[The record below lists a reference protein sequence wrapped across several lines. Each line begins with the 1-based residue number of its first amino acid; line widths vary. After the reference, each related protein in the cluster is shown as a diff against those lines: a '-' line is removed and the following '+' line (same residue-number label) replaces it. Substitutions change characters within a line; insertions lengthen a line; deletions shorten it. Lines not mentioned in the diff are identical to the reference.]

1 MSSAPNAQQI
11 ARDARWLVQ
20 ALDPK
25 AGVVRLVEMDR
36 EAYRQ
41 ASFLDDR
48 MFQRPTNAQLVPWAV
63 AADAAALVGRDD
75 ARWIFHISHVGST
88 LLARLLGEIP
98 GALSIREPQF
108 LRDMAMLDG
117 ADREASA
124 KVAQKLFSRTFSADE
139 TALIKTTSTVSEMA
153 PELVPPGG
161 RALFMY
167 VGPRA
172 FLATILAGEQSLREI
187 QARAEERERRLR
199 GRDIVLPQARH
210 VPDLVAAAW
219 ACEMTSLE
227 AAAEAMDGRQIRWV
241 DFDVMLQDVQAE
253 LMASAESLG
262 FAANPHQLAAIA
274 NGPLMTRYS
283 KALEHGYSPALR
295 HQLMEDAI
303 SRHRRE
309 IDDALAMLE
318 RTAEK
323 SPLLARALARSGEA

>member
-124 KVAQKLFSRTFSADE
+124 KVAQKLFSRTFSAPQ
-139 TALIKTTSTVSEMA
+139 TMTVDGLSVTYVRA
-153 PELVPPGG
+153 ELVPPGG

-199 GRDIVLPQARH
+199 GRDIVLPHARH

-227 AAAEAMDGRQIRWV
+227 AAAEAMKNNKIRWV
-241 DFDVMLQDVQAE
+241 DFDRMLQDVQAE

-318 RTAEK
+318 RAAEK